1 MQFFFLDFYAVLNH
15 SSSALTS
22 PGIVKNGFGAS
33 NIIFRT
39 TSHWATQGRT
49 GFGKTKKEKNQF

>member
-1 MQFFFLDFYAVLNH
+1 MQFFFLDFYAVLNL

-33 NIIFRT
+33 NIL
-39 TSHWATQGRT
+39 
-49 GFGKTKKEKNQF
+49 E